1 MISSV
6 LLYPA
11 GGYEW
16 GNGLLHWHVLFA
28 AANVLR
34 PRSIFEETTGELY
47 ADRDVGYIIEDS
59 KYHFSSWNLSFRK
72 ETGGVVSYRNVEDKY
87 R

>member
-1 MISSV
+1 M
-6 LLYPA
+6 
-11 GGYEW
+11 
-16 GNGLLHWHVLFA
+16 N
-28 AANVLR
+28 
-34 PRSIFEETTGELY
+34 EETAYYTGMYWLTTGELY
-47 ADRDVGYIIEDS
+47 TDRDVGYIIEDS